1 MNTNPS
7 KRVRHAALQT
17 ARRPPRHSKIVLL
30 CSPNHEHRIT
40 NYRVSFCSCATE
52 VIPVSG
58 GCFAP
63 ACCAAQS
70 VIRRGSGCAVP
81 LHRLPWAAQN
91 LHSSSGLHQQNA
103 SAAPI
108 NAVHNSSPPNFSLP
122 DGCGLTGRSTGHF
135 AAVRVWAVKA

>member
-17 ARRPPRHSKIVLL
+17 ARRWPRHSKIVLL

-40 NYRVSFCSCATE
+40 NYRVSFCSGATE

-58 GCFAP
+58 GRFAP

-70 VIRRGSGCAVP
+70 VSRRGPGCAVP
-81 LHRLPWAAQN
+81 HHRLPWAALN
-91 LHSSSGLHQQNA
+91 FHHRSGLHQQRA
-103 SAAPI
+103 SAGPM
-108 NAVHNSSPPNFSLP
+108 NTVRSSSSSSLSRPNE
-122 DGCGLTGRSTGHF
+122 CGLTGRSTGHF
-135 AAVRVWAVKA
+135 AAGRVWASKA

>member
-7 KRVRHAALQT
+7 KRVKHAALQT
-17 ARRPPRHSKIVLL
+17 ARRRPRHSKIVLL
-30 CSPNHEHRIT
+30 CSNHEHRIT
-40 NYRVSFCSCATE
+40 NYRASFCSCATE

-58 GCFAP
+58 GGFAP

-70 VIRRGSGCAVP
+70 VSRRGPGCAVP
-81 LHRLPWAAQN
+81 LHELPWAAQN
-91 LHSSSGLHQQNA
+91 LHRSSGLHLQNS

-108 NAVHNSSPPNFSLP
+108 NAVHNSSPPSFSRP

-135 AAVRVWAVKA
+135 AAGRVWASKA